1 MAPLLGVPRPPRT
14 PPNRFR
20 AARYCRLPV
29 AALLLCAT
37 LLAIGPPAAGAG
49 APSGPFAFAAVDQLG
64 RPFSSA
70 SLAGAPYAIFFGFT
84 RCPDVCPTTLVE
96 MSNRLAELG
105 EDGNRLKVLFVTV
118 DVEHDTPERLG
129 AFLSAFDRR
138 IIGLT
143 GSADEIKAIAELWG
157 AFYYR
162 LEDGDVT
169 HSAYVY
175 LMDRQHHRAGT
186 LTFQEPEEEQLAKL
200 RRLLARD

>member
-1 MAPLLGVPRPPRT
+1 MSPLTGVPRPQRA
-14 PPNRFR
+14 PP
-20 AARYCRLPV
+20 ARRPGAHRRRLPI
-29 AALLLCAT
+29 AAVLLACAT
-37 LLAIGPPAAGAG
+37 LVAVGAVSAGEPRGPV
-49 APSGPFAFAAVDQLG
+49 AFGAVDQLG

-84 RCPDVCPTTLVE
+84 RCPDVCPTTLME
-96 MSNRLAELG
+96 MSNRLEELG
-105 EDGNRLKVLFVTV
+105 EDGSRLKVLFVTV
-118 DVEHDTPERLG
+118 DEEYDTPERLN

-143 GSADEIKAIAELWG
+143 GSAEQIKTIAELWG

-162 LEDGDVT
+162 LKDGDVT

-175 LMDRQHHRAGT
+175 LMDRRHRRAGT

-200 RRLLARD
+200 RQLLARD